1 LRDLGNRGER
11 FFAVFRRGADIELAG
26 GRVSSDHQKITA
38 RFQALVSRASGQDRN
53 VTRFQEERA
62 PFGAA
67 ELNLA
72 GAARDAEHF
81 VNARVIM
88 RIVVDA
94 VAPRV
99 APAIAFKQVLE
110 HGGGIERF
118 RQTDCALVDNERPF
132 GMVGNKPVVLEP
144 VSLRLA
150 LAQKRLGIV
159 RPFPAH
165 GFLGDAF
172 DIFQET
178 HRGDPDDDL

>member
-1 LRDLGNRGER
+1 VCRKLYRTYRWAR
-11 FFAVFRRGADIELAG
+11 
-26 GRVSSDHQKITA
+26 SSEHQKIA
-38 RFQALVSRASGQDRN
+38 RFQALVSRASGLDCD
-53 VTRFQEERA
+53 VSRFQEES
-62 PFGAA
+62 AA

-99 APAIAFKQVLE
+99 APAIVFKQVLE
-110 HGGGIERF
+110 HGGGIESF
-118 RQTDCALVDNERPF
+118 RQTDCALVDIERPF

-150 LAQKRLGIV
+150 LAQKRLRIV
-159 RPFPAH
+159 RPFPA
-165 GFLGDAF
+165 
-172 DIFQET
+172 
-178 HRGDPDDDL
+178 R